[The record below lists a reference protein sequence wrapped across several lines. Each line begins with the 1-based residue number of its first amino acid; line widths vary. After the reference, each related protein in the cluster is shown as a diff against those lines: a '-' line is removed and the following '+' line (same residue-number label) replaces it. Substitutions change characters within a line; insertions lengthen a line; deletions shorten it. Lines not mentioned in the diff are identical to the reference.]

1 MADTLTLTGAIAQ
14 LETNIRQLEA
24 DTKWA
29 CAEIERLRQE
39 NFDLRHEIKEQHR
52 ENDKL
57 YALNNELSL
66 KNENLLYWIRSNVQ
80 GVVN

>member
-1 MADTLTLTGAIAQ
+1 MANTLTDAMTM
-14 LETNIRQLEA
+14 LEMNIRQLES

-29 CAEIERLRQE
+29 CGEIERLRQE
-39 NFDLRHEIKEQHR
+39 NDRL
-52 ENDKL
+52 L
-57 YALNNELSL
+57 ALSAELSL